1 MTAPPGE
8 FSAVTDPGALKQAFG
23 CFPSGV
29 VAVCSHAG
37 GPGDPEP
44 IGMAASSFTSVSM
57 DPPLVSV
64 CVQNSSTTW
73 PRLRASRTLGV
84 SVFSADQSDLC
95 RQMAGP
101 AEHRFDGI
109 DPFGPD
115 IAAGAGVDEEA
126 LFVPQATAHLLCTVE
141 QEVPAGDHV
150 LVLLRIEALRSDPD
164 IEPLVF
170 HASGFRSLEARR

>member
-1 MTAPPGE
+1 M
-8 FSAVTDPGALKQAFG
+8 KQAFG

-29 VAVCSHAG
+29 VAVCSDVG
-37 GPGDPEP
+37 GPHDPQP

-64 CVQNSSTTW
+64 CVQNTSTTW
-73 PRLRASRTLGV
+73 PRLRASRALGV
-84 SVFSADQSDLC
+84 SVFSADQSELC

-115 IAAGAGVDEEA
+115 AGTRTGVDDGA
-126 LFVPQATAHLLCTVE
+126 LFVPQAAAHLLCTVA

-150 LVLLRIEALRSDPD
+150 VVLLRIEALRSDPD

-170 HASGFRSLEARR
+170 HASSFRALEARR